1 VAGQVK
7 FPHVAEQHVRESAAV
22 HVVPAHRIDEGFGFG
37 TYKAGHEKSLQVA
50 EQHVAASAA
59 VQFVPAHRIDK
70 GFGFGT

>member
-37 TYKAGHEKSLQVA
+37 TYSAGHEKSLQVA
-50 EQHVAASAA
+50 EQHVVESAA
-59 VQFVPAHRIDK
+59 AHVLPAHRIDE
-70 GFGFGT
+70 GFGFSR